1 MNINEIKEIEHVI
14 VTEQFNTICMKAD
27 EGYVIT
33 MWDGEDILTYD
44 AYKHVDL
51 PIKDEY
57 PHIYTIKEDEHNTRI
72 EERDAAI
79 KERDAAYKPV
89 EAMKAESDV
98 EPINIFED
106 GD

>member
-1 MNINEIKEIEHVI
+1 MNINEIKEIEHIV
-14 VTEQFNTICMKAD
+14 VTEQFNTICMKAN

-33 MWDGEDILTYD
+33 MWDGQDILTYD

-57 PHIYTIKEDEHNTRI
+57 PHIYTRI

-79 KERDAAYKPV
+79 KERDATYKPV
-89 EAMKAESDV
+89 EAIEAEPDV

-106 GD
+106 EY